1 MLGKNPF
8 NKNRDEICA
17 VQGLWLVASALCTAL
32 ILKID
37 LSDRFMIYMVFGGNG
52 VEGKKGALCAP
63 CKIVVNQKKRRQEW
77 NVKNLKNLSGGI

>member
-37 LSDRFMIYMVFGGNG
+37 LSDRFMIYMVLAAMGWK
-52 VEGKKGALCAP
+52 GKKRCSV
-63 CKIVVNQKKRRQEW
+63 CSVQIVVNQKKGGK
-77 NVKNLKNLSGGI
+77 NAKNLKNLSGRI